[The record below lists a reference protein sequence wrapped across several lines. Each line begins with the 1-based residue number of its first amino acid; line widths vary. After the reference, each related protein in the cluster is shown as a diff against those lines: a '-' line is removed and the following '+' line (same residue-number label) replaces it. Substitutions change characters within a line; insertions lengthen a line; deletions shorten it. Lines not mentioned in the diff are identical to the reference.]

1 MLKRGLQE
9 AKAKGLGPHP
19 VCLGASGGRAEE
31 GERTGE
37 RCRGH
42 REPAMSS
49 PFLTGVILPTT
60 VQKGGGWISI
70 IKRRPGLINIL
81 NLLKVTQVKS
91 RSALSA
97 SYSKTCV
104 LSLRSE

>member
-60 VQKGGGWISI
+60 VQKGGGGS
-70 IKRRPGLINIL
+70 PL
-81 NLLKVTQVKS
+81 
-91 RSALSA
+91 
-97 SYSKTCV
+97 
-104 LSLRSE
+104 